1 MNAYY
6 NLIMKLQ
13 GKMQDPRFA
22 EKFNHIVQEFNT
34 IPGVQEEVMRIVQI
48 QDEKKRDK
56 AISKLPDR
64 VKRLVKELNSILND

>member
-1 MNAYY
+1 MNNY

-22 EKFNHIVQEFNT
+22 SRFNKLVGEFNS
-34 IPGVQEEVMRIVQI
+34 IPGMQQEVMRIAQI

-56 AISKLPDR
+56 ELSRLPHK
-64 VKRLVKELNSILND
+64 VKTLVKELLSLLES